1 MRWSACSSV
10 RSPITCRALSTG
22 GDRWAA
28 GCGSI
33 GGWTNWKTNNEERKT
48 KSKTM
53 ADFTAPIE
61 DRRSL
66 TIRLV
71 VLQVGFAVVFTIL
84 AFGFWYLQVVQNEK
98 FKELAENNHQRTI
111 ALRAPRGVMFD
122 RNGEVLVENRS
133 SFTISIVREHTKD
146 LDRTVRVLSEVAGLD
161 PKYVH
166 DIVKRHRSEPTYRPI
181 VIVDDASLAQVAAVL
196 ARRLDTELPDVQVE
210 EVPTRK
216 YPADSFAAHLFGY
229 VGEASEGQVESDGL
243 QSGAIVGQAGVEKIY
258 NKLLMGEDGAR
269 LVKVNSMGREIDLVK
284 EIPATGGRR
293 VQLTIDKDLQRA
305 AEEGFKAGGF
315 NGAAVVMDPRTGE

>member
-1 MRWSACSSV
+1 
-10 RSPITCRALSTG
+10 
-22 GDRWAA
+22 
-28 GCGSI
+28 
-33 GGWTNWKTNNEERKT
+33 
-48 KSKTM
+48 M

-84 AFGFWYLQVVQNEK
+84 AFSFWYLQVVQNEK

-196 ARRLDTELPDVQVE
+196 ARRLDTELPDVQVD

-216 YPADSFAAHLFGY
+216 YPQIHSPRICLDTSARRAKGRSKATACKAARSSGRP
-229 VGEASEGQVESDGL
+229 ASKKSTT
-243 QSGAIVGQAGVEKIY
+243 SC
-258 NKLLMGEDGAR
+258 
-269 LVKVNSMGREIDLVK
+269 
-284 EIPATGGRR
+284 
-293 VQLTIDKDLQRA
+293 
-305 AEEGFKAGGF
+305 
-315 NGAAVVMDPRTGE
+315 